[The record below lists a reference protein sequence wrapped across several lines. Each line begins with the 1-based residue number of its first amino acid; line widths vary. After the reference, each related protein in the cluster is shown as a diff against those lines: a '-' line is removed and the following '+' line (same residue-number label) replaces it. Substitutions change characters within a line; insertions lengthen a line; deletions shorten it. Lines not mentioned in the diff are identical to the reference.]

1 VGFLRDGLRT
11 PTVLGLVVALGAYLV
26 GLVPGHGRRPR
37 RGRLRNQRPAA
48 VAGRRST
55 GRRPRGAFVHAH
67 VRLLQGAALGLAVLT
82 FVLLDQPTG
91 LDILL
96 LAFGL
101 VIVLAIIKFLD
112 QESAA
117 DASAE

>member
-1 VGFLRDGLRT
+1 MG
-11 PTVLGLVVALGAYLV
+11 P
-26 GLVPGHGRRPR
+26 
-37 RGRLRNQRPAA
+37 
-48 VAGRRST
+48 
-55 GRRPRGAFVHAH
+55 FVHAH
-67 VRLLQGAALGLAVLT
+67 LRLLQGAALGLAVLT

-112 QESAA
+112 QEPAA
-117 DASAE
+117 DASAV

>member
-1 VGFLRDGLRT
+1 M
-11 PTVLGLVVALGAYLV
+11 LGLVVALGAYLV

-37 RGRLRNQRPAA
+37 RGRLRNQRPAPWR
-48 VAGRRST
+48 VAEAL
-55 GRRPRGAFVHAH
+55 GAGPVGPFVHAH

-96 LAFGL
+96 LAFGM